1 MRYYRPVIK
10 QPISTFVEAPLDFIQ
25 GQMENEQKAIDLG
38 REKALKANEEYLG
51 LRAGMKSKDYLNQ
64 FKSQYDSQFNTLT
77 QKMMQDP
84 SQVGNIA
91 EQISL
96 LSNKMK
102 QDPLYNAIRDDFEK
116 SQEFTKKAVGSDK
129 AYYMNNPNQL
139 TMGPDGQYQMSTAQ
153 DYGILTSKDLYS
165 KMFDD
170 VSKFK
175 PDEGT
180 DKNGNKTY
188 SLFNAD
194 GSVTTVN
201 SITEFSRL
209 RRDRIKL
216 YLDDMFNTS
225 NIDGTMEFEYRDAAE
240 KAGNPAMAKDP
251 AFRKKVFDAYAAP
264 ILQQAYEQEKTTTKI
279 DEGNKAR
286 NTNANGGSGGVT
298 PAKPDSITFTP
309 VTTQIRMANYNKP
322 GSEEPITTMSDFDE
336 SYKTIKNKRG
346 EQALAF
352 MDMYKQL
359 TGKNLAVNPE
369 AFSNLMYSRFKLNE
383 DGKIVPKDLANL
395 EDIKLASNELFEDAW
410 LNLRD
415 LNDTEQNIKAFE
427 SKIKK
432 AAGVDKYDP
441 KILKNAENKAKAE
454 IYNSKGITS
463 PLSEEAALERF
474 NKLSKEEQQ
483 SLILKFKDKYE
494 YQMKN
499 NIPKNSPESKV
510 YTILD
515 SYNNRQE
522 DVELRMLPNSNESVK
537 NMAKAML
544 SNFST
549 DMASKFKDL
558 VTNEEINGAKML
570 EKIPYKQGESNKGEI
585 DFDKIQFGYY
595 VDPNEGMKGVME
607 ITGEG
612 KYEYPITEG
621 GLQQVVMTLIPQEQ
635 FRFNF
640 YNQAVQSLQKNYGKG
655 QVNINDETFPIS
667 FNFEET
673 PSEID
678 PTKKNYTYT
687 DENNIS
693 RRVNTIQD
701 LQNAISSYYDK
712 AVSIKN
718 NPDNVKAINEIQRAV
733 INGDLSPQKGNA
745 GILKIISDADIL
757 AKKGFQNLGKQQP
770 QVQGKTLGW

>member
-1 MRYYRPVIK
+1 MRNYRPIIK

-25 GQMENEQKAIDLG
+25 GQMNAEQAQINADRITG
-38 REKALKANEEYLG
+38 YKANEEYLG
-51 LRAGMKSKDYLNQ
+51 VRPGLKSEKVYNDFKDQY
-64 FKSQYDSQFNTLT
+64 SQKFGDLSNIML
-77 QKMMQDP
+77 QDP
-84 SQVGNIA
+84 SQVGRVANELIRLN
-91 EQISL
+91 QQMKN
-96 LSNKMK
+96 SNMYKVL
-102 QDPLYNAIRDDFEK
+102 QDDVVQSDIF
-116 SQEFTKKAVGSDK
+116 KKATVASDK
-129 AYYMNNPNQL
+129 PYYMNNPAQL
-139 TMGPDGQYQMSTAQ
+139 EKINGEYQFANPQ
-153 DYGILTSKDLYS
+153 DYGIITSKDLYS

-170 VSKFK
+170 VAKFK

-180 DKNGNKTY
+180 DKDGNKTY
-188 SLFNAD
+188 SLFNPD

-201 SITEFSRL
+201 SITDFSRL
-209 RRDRIKL
+209 RKNRIKL

-279 DEGNKAR
+279 DEGNRTR

-298 PAKPDSITFTP
+298 PAKPDSITFNP

-336 SYKTIKNKRG
+336 SYKIIKNKRG

-352 MDMYKQL
+352 MDMYKQI

-369 AFSNLMYSRFKLNE
+369 SFSNLMYGRFKLNE
-383 DGKIVPKDLANL
+383 DGKIVPKDLTNL

-415 LNDTEQNIKAFE
+415 LNDTEQNIKGFE
-427 SKIKK
+427 NKIKK

-454 IYNSKGITS
+454 VYNSKGITS

-494 YQMKN
+494 YTMKN

-515 SYNNRQE
+515 SYNNRME

-537 NMAKAML
+537 NMGRTMINSIL
-544 SNFST
+544 VT
-549 DMASKFKDL
+549 DKSGKFKDL
-558 VTNEEINGAKML
+558 ITNEVAEIPDLLKQ
-570 EKIPYKQGESNKGEI
+570 IPYKEGDANKREI

-595 VDPNEGMKGVME
+595 VDPNEGMKGVMQ
-607 ITGEG
+607 ITGG
-612 KYEYPITEG
+612 GYYEYPITEG
-621 GLQQVVMTLIPQEQ
+621 GLQQVVMTLAPQEQ

-701 LQNAISSYYDK
+701 LQNVISSYYDK

-745 GILKIISDADIL
+745 SILKIISDADIL